1 MQRCSVGIIGL
12 GLIGGSIGKRLHQ
25 CDWAE
30 HVLGWDRDEHIVGRA
45 LVSGAITEACRPEE
59 MVQEVDLL
67 ILATPPSQMVNLSQR
82 IAPCADE
89 KLKAVTDTASTKHS
103 LSRELSVIWKERYV
117 GLHPMAG
124 KERGGIDNASA
135 DLFAGAVC
143 ALVPT
148 ASSSNKAV
156 ELAKDLICA
165 LGSHTVIVSPEEH
178 DKIVAVTSH
187 LPMFLATALAALA
200 GTRASQQEELPK
212 FVAGGFRDTTRV
224 ASCPPWLIAD
234 VWETNKGFISQAIK
248 DFMDILSEMSK
259 MDPKELLK
267 FAANA
272 KESRDAL
279 LAQRGETN
287 DRN

>member
-1 MQRCSVGIIGL
+1 MF
-12 GLIGGSIGKRLHQ
+12 
-25 CDWAE
+25 
-30 HVLGWDRDEHIVGRA
+30 GWDRDEHVVGRA
-45 LVSGAITEACRPEE
+45 LASGAITEACRPEE

-103 LSRELSVIWKERYV
+103 LSKKLSVIWKERYV

-124 KERGGIDNASA
+124 KEKGGIDNASA

-156 ELAKDLICA
+156 ELAKDLIYA
-165 LGSHTVIVSPEEH
+165 LGSHTVTVSPEEH
-178 DKIVAVTSH
+178 DEIVAVTSH

-200 GTRASQQEELPK
+200 GTRASHQQEELPK
-212 FVAGGFRDTTRV
+212 FVASGFRDTTRV

-234 VWETNKGFISQAIK
+234 VWETNKVFVSQAIR
-248 DFMDILSEMSK
+248 DFIHILSEMSK